1 MPHVDQR
8 RYDELLAAET
18 ELKAIKRVKWLK
30 QVAVELQAERDYE
43 ARMRQGEIVEASRM
57 RT

>member
-1 MPHVDQR
+1 MPHVEQR
-8 RYDELLAAET
+8 RYDELLAAEA